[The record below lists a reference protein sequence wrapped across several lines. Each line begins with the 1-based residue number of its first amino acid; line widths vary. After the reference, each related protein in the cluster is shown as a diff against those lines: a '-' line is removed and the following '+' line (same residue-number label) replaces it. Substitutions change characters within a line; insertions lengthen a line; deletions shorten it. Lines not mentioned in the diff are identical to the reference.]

1 MLMWQRGVNYES
13 IRGLCIAFFQDGQ
26 LTELME
32 KLSVLESIDIYT
44 SWTIKLTHS
53 DRDTVLEEEWL

>member
-1 MLMWQRGVNYES
+1 MRVSEVY
-13 IRGLCIAFFQDGQ
+13 AFFQDGQ

>member
-1 MLMWQRGVNYES
+1 MWQKGVNYES

-32 KLSVLESIDIYT
+32 TLFHELESIDIYT
-44 SWTIKLTHS
+44 GWTIKLKP
-53 DRDTVLEEEWL
+53 WPI